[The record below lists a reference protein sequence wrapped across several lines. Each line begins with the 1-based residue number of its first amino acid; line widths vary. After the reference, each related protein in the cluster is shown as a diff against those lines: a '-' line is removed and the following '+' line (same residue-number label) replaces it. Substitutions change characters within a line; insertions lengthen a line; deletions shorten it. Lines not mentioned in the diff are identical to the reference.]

1 MKFEERTQLEPTPWS
16 RSTVAYLIHGVGSP
30 GGFCRSTVLGSMPEV
45 ASHVVRPL
53 AQTAR
58 TVMNSRGANG
68 SIGASGLTNDVTN
81 DFTDHVTR
89 VVS

>member
-1 MKFEERTQLEPTPWS
+1 
-16 RSTVAYLIHGVGSP
+16 
-30 GGFCRSTVLGSMPEV
+30 MPEV

-58 TVMNSRGANG
+58 TVINSGGANG

-81 DFTDHVTR
+81 DFTDHVTK